1 MVAPADACDA
11 DRAVALGLTRKEHE
25 ISRMVAMGLTDKQIA
40 SRLDISFS
48 TVRTHLK
55 HVFHKLSVN
64 NRAQLIRQLR

>member
-1 MVAPADACDA
+1 
-11 DRAVALGLTRKEHE
+11 
-25 ISRMVAMGLTDKQIA
+25 MGLTDKQIA

-55 HVFHKLSVN
+55 HVFYKLSVN